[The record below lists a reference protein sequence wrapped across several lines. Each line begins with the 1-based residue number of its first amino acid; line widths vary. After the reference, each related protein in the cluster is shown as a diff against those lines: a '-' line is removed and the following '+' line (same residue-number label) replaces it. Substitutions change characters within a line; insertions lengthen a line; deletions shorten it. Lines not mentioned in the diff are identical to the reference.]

1 MVNLDEIADTVSN
14 LSLYDIKS
22 YIRKAQ
28 NVVMNYTEMEAKVR
42 EATNNEPWGASSS
55 LMQEIADGTHNY
67 ASFNEIMPMIYR
79 RFTEK
84 SAEEWRQIYK
94 SLQLLEFII
103 KNGSERVIDDA
114 RAHLSTIKFLRN
126 FHYIDE
132 QGKDQGVNVRNRA
145 KEVVDLLND
154 SESLRGERR
163 KAKQNR
169 NKYGGVSSD
178 LGGGGGGGGAGGFGG
193 TGKKYGGF
201 GSDAAIG
208 GYGGYSGG
216 VYGDGGGTTT
226 GPRGNWKD
234 ESSRPTSRGP
244 SAAAG
249 AGGYD
254 AYDEHDAGASSSSS
268 RPKGIA
274 PAAAAKPEPP
284 KAAAPVADLFSF
296 DDPVPVP
303 VSASSSKG
311 KAPADDGWG
320 SFETAAPVTAPAFA
334 PAPTAV
340 VPNADDDDDEFGDF
354 ASAAPPASAPAPISP
369 QPHRANYAALSGM
382 GVMTPPVQPAAAAP
396 QYGGFQ
402 APAAQA
408 NYAPMMGSFATAPA
422 PAAVSSTSSGSAG
435 KAKSGDAFGSL
446 WSMASGKAGEK
457 KGAEKGSSM
466 AQLAQETSSAKIWGS
481 TSAQTQAKP
490 SAGNGL
496 DDLLF

>member
-178 LGGGGGGGGAGGFGG
+178 LGGGGAGGFGG

-201 GSDAAIG
+201 GSDAV

-234 ESSRPTSRGP
+234 ESRPTSRGP
-244 SAAAG
+244 A

-254 AYDEHDAGASSSSS
+254 AYDEYDAGASSS
-268 RPKGIA
+268 RPS
-274 PAAAAKPEPP
+274 AAAKGKAPAVAKPELP
-284 KAAAPVADLFSF
+284 KAAPVADLFSF
-296 DDPVPVP
+296 DDPVPAPAPAAAPVP
-303 VSASSSKG
+303 VASSSKG

-320 SFETAAPVTAPAFA
+320 SFETAAPVTAAA
-334 PAPTAV
+334 PAPAAAS
-340 VPNADDDDDEFGDF
+340 NDDDEFGDF
-354 ASAAPPASAPAPISP
+354 ASAAPVSAPATMSP
-369 QPHRANYAALSGM
+369 QPQYAQPQANYAALSGM
-382 GVMTPPVQPAAAAP
+382 GMMTPPVQPAAP

-402 APAAQA
+402 AAVQA
-408 NYAPMMGSFATAPA
+408 NYAPMMGSFSTAPA
-422 PAAVSSTSSGSAG
+422 PAAASSTSSAAPAVSGGAN
-435 KAKSGDAFGSL
+435 KAKGGDAFGSL

-457 KGAEKGSSM
+457 KGAEKGPSM

-481 TSAQTQAKP
+481 TSTQAKP